1 MNKKTIEQSYI
12 DEFITKAQYRPY
24 KKICKSLLVE
34 EKPYSLNSQMDWK
47 SADMLHINIP
57 ACVKAYSRDK
67 DNAIRLFQDFVAF
80 LDGKGIHVDEISFP
94 PIPVSNSFERLM
106 FIAKYLQDEKNR
118 VDDLQDI
125 LWVSSR
131 QIEEDLKRLR
141 GVDDPIQVCG
151 KSFYIPDTERRNNRI
166 TFASTAHPI
175 FLTENLTQ
183 VLVTLKGLKLMAE
196 DPAFTPYAEQTGA
209 EIWNQLSNYAKE
221 RIRFVLGELLPED
234 LSWYESLS
242 EPAPDRNFHTEEMC
256 GRVQSNVVMDSYKNG
271 KSFCVEYDDSCE
283 RIFYKDCHIVP
294 GTLRG
299 GKVEVETEGEKVTL
313 ILNQIVRSAYTIE
326 ELASD

>member
-12 DEFITKAQYRPY
+12 DEFIAKAKYRPY
-24 KKICKSLLVE
+24 KNICKSLLIE
-34 EKPYSLNSQMDWK
+34 GKPYSLNSQMGWGN
-47 SADMLHINIP
+47 ADMLRTNIP

-67 DNAIRLFQDFVAF
+67 DNAIRMFRELVEF
-80 LDGKGIHVDEISFP
+80 LKEKGVQVDEIQFP

-106 FIAKYLQDEKNR
+106 YIAKYLQEPKNR
-118 VDDLQDI
+118 IAELEDN

-131 QIEEDLKRLR
+131 QIEEDLRRLR

-151 KSFYIPDTERRNNRI
+151 KSFYIPDTERRNSRI

-313 ILNQIVRSAYTIE
+313 ILDQIVRSAYTIE